1 MGLWRRVLSCSVG
14 WVSLAASWDIGLAEP
29 WELVGDI
36 KADILEDTRLLVV
49 VVSLAT
55 DTNNPA
61 GCEERAADYHN

>member
-1 MGLWRRVLSCSVG
+1 MGLWRRVLSWSVG
-14 WVSLAASWDIGLAEP
+14 WLSRAASWDIGLAEP

-55 DTNNPA
+55 DTNNPD
-61 GCEERAADYHN
+61 GCEARAA